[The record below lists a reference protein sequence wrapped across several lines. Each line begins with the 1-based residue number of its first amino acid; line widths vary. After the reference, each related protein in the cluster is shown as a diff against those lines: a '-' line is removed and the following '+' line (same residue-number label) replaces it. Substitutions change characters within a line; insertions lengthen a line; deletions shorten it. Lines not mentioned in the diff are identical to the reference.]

1 MRLFVSTIFVLALA
15 GCSSRQ
21 QASDPKTDD
30 PVPTP
35 RSVSKEVDIDD
46 VNRAIARLQSSK
58 DRFTSLGD
66 EAEIGA
72 MILGE
77 MGPPGAMHCRRSSD
91 LSPPTSILRRGSSES
106 SDREDQRR
114 AVAGRIAES

>member
-1 MRLFVSTIFVLALA
+1 MRLFVSTIFVLVLA

-77 MGPPGAMHCRRSSD
+77 MGPPARCTAGARAD
-91 LSPPTSILRRGSSES
+91 LSPPTSILAPW
-106 SDREDQRR
+106 Q
-114 AVAGRIAES
+114 

>member
-1 MRLFVSTIFVLALA
+1 MRLFVGTTFVLALA
-15 GCSSRQ
+15 GCNGRQ

-30 PVPTP
+30 QDPTP

-46 VNRAIARLQSSK
+46 VNRAIARLQSTK

-66 EAEIGA
+66 EAEIGS

-77 MGPPGAMHCRRSSD
+77 MGPPGRSATALEHFVATD
-91 LSPPTSILRRGSSES
+91 KHPG
-106 SDREDQRR
+106 
-114 AVAGRIAES
+114 AVAVAKAAITRIKGETQPTESQR

>member
-1 MRLFVSTIFVLALA
+1 MRLFVGTIVVLALA

-30 PVPTP
+30 PVATP
-35 RSVSKEVDIDD
+35 QSDSKAVDIDD
-46 VNRAIARLQSSK
+46 VNRAIARLQSTK

-77 MGPPGAMHCRRSSD
+77 MGPPA
-91 LSPPTSILRRGSSES
+91 
-106 SDREDQRR
+106 REALPALEHFVATDKHPG
-114 AVAGRIAES
+114 AVAVAKAAIARIKGEK